1 MLRLCQA
8 VHSFGLFFIRLW
20 RKSYCCMCSSIYQFN
35 DILYTYCTSSY
46 YVHTKQRFMS
56 HLFTF
61 NLSTSILYHFFIYCI
76 WAKRTQIHASDICIL
91 SKYIFYKS
99 ILSKQLQK
107 RMLCRFYISSTFQSI
122 LKRQS
127 PKMPLW
133 KVTCYG
139 DLHGSVP
146 GSSLVLSVRPLDGL
160 VPIHTSHI
168 TLVSINSHRIGFIC
182 K

>member
-1 MLRLCQA
+1 MPSCPFLW
-8 VHSFGLFFIRLW
+8 SFFYKIVKKKLLL
-20 RKSYCCMCSSIYQFN
+20 YVYSSIYQFN

-127 PKMPLW
+127 QKMP
-133 KVTCYG
+133 
-139 DLHGSVP
+139 P
-146 GSSLVLSVRPLDGL
+146 
-160 VPIHTSHI
+160 
-168 TLVSINSHRIGFIC
+168 
-182 K
+182 